1 MDAKRKLQEIAA
13 KDLGGSPD
21 QYDVAN
27 GRVFRKGNPGGG
39 MTFAKAAERAIALG
53 GKYDGHE
60 MPSSIHD
67 MTKAAVT
74 GLAGQGL
81 IGVAKDEIPRDG
93 TTYAATY
100 TVDGQFGAG
109 ANATKGRE
117 ALKKMVDA
125 LKEQETAAKAKGE
138 ARPPMYHMEANSWI
152 EFIDKDHAR
161 YHSYYLTV
169 VAGSGANTPPRIA
182 AAGCSVNHLERV
194 NGKWL
199 IKLRDVAPQN

>member
-1 MDAKRKLQEIAA
+1 MSNVRIGMAAVMVFAVALASGTILAQDNSAREA
-13 KDLGGSPD
+13 KD
-21 QYDVAN
+21 
-27 GRVFRKGNPGGG
+27 R
-39 MTFAKAAERAIALG
+39 AEIEELMWRYTRAL
-53 GKYDGHE
+53 D
-60 MPSSIHD
+60 
-67 MTKAAVT
+67 T
-74 GLAGQGL
+74 G
-81 IGVAKDEIPRDG
+81 DG

-100 TVDGQFGAG
+100 TVDGQFSAG
-109 ANATKGRE
+109 TSVTKGRE

-125 LKEQETAAKAKGE
+125 LKEQEAAAKAKGE

-169 VAGSGANTPPRIA
+169 VAGSGASTPPRIA
-182 AAGCSVNHLERV
+182 AAGRSVNHLERV